1 MLRLLPN
8 LQWPITPRQ
17 IEPLLGNLVQL
28 NLIEAHL
35 SSSQQRAL
43 SILFSISDRWVKSNG
58 KLDYRGSDGHARL
71 MQDAMSFVGATP
83 IVTRHGDLAA
93 SHLAL
98 DFHDAQCRLMQAG
111 HMLLSDDRDTLL
123 SMVQDFINVPPQTQD
138 QILVLMDYLSK
149 KPMPS

>member
-1 MLRLLPN
+1 MA
-8 LQWPITPRQ
+8 
-17 IEPLLGNLVQL
+17 NLVGL

-43 SILFSISDRWVKSNG
+43 AILFSISDRWVKSG
-58 KLDYRGSDGHARL
+58 GRVDYRGPDGHSRL

-98 DFHDAQCRLMQAG
+98 DFHDAQCRLMQG
-111 HMLLSDDRDTLL
+111 KHMPMSDDRDTLL
-123 SMVQDFINVPPQTQD
+123 SMVQDFINLPLQTLEQM
-138 QILVLMDYLSK
+138 LVLLDYASK
-149 KPMPS
+149 KPMPH